1 MQAAAQ
7 HAPETPV
14 AGDLTRG
21 TAAVVLDRYRLD
33 GRLGSGGMGVVWRA
47 TDLKLGRAVA
57 IKRIAC
63 ADADSARRADRE
75 VVAAA
80 RLQHRSIVALY
91 ESVADD
97 DAVWLVSELV
107 DGPTFAQAL
116 AAGELSDRDVIDCG
130 LALAGALAH
139 AHRQGVVH
147 RDVKPQNILLPV
159 PVDGRAAKLTDFGI
173 ARLAGDDGLTRT
185 GDVVGT
191 IAYMA
196 PEQADGRGA
205 GPEADLYALG
215 LCLYEGLSGVNPVRG
230 RGVGGTAR
238 RVGRRLPALGRL
250 RRDLSLTV
258 CEAID
263 RAVLPDPAER
273 GTLRELGRALR
284 DGRAGTDDEP
294 GTIAGAALETL
305 IGPPDP
311 VSVPARLGP
320 RLVAGLLAAPLT
332 ALPALLLG
340 EHAAIAPAPVAA
352 AIGFCAVALLPRLGW
367 VVCAALL
374 LAALAGAHP
383 HLATLGLLAAVP
395 VPLLLRRAEPWSWSL
410 PAAGAGLALIG
421 APLAAPALAVRISR
435 PLHRAAL
442 GLLCAWWMVLTA
454 VATGHGLIPGLGTG
468 SVAGARASD
477 ETLAAIASSPAL
489 MTAAICVAAALV
501 VPWLTGGRGGAA
513 LAGAALWAVV
523 VAAVG
528 AVLLAGPSP
537 RIIAG
542 AAIGAMIAWL
552 LRPSR
557 PGPLDVPLA

>member
-1 MQAAAQ
+1 M
-7 HAPETPV
+7 
-14 AGDLTRG
+14 
-21 TAAVVLDRYRLD
+21 LDRYRLER
-33 GRLGSGGMGVVWRA
+33 RLGSGGMGVVWRA
-47 TDLKLGRAVA
+47 TDLKLGRSVA

-63 ADADSARRADRE
+63 GDADSARRADRE

-97 DAVWLVSELV
+97 DAVWLVTELV

-116 AAGELSDRDVIDCG
+116 AAGDLSDRDVIDCG
-130 LALAGALAH
+130 TTLAGALAH

-147 RDVKPQNILLPV
+147 RDVKPQNILLPEAI
-159 PVDGRAAKLTDFGI
+159 DGRAAKLADFGV
-173 ARLAGDDGLTRT
+173 ARLAGDEGLTRT

-205 GPEADLYALG
+205 GPQADLYALG
-215 LCLYEGLSGVNPVRG
+215 LCIYEGLSGVNPVRG
-230 RGVGGTAR
+230 RGVGATAR
-238 RVGRRLPALGRL
+238 RVGQRLPSLGRL
-250 RRDLSLTV
+250 RRDLPLAV
-258 CEAID
+258 CDAID
-263 RAVLPDPAER
+263 RAVRADPDER
-273 GTLRELGRALR
+273 GTLREFGQALR
-284 DGRAGTDDEP
+284 DARADIDDEP

-305 IGPPDP
+305 VGAPDP
-311 VSVPARLGP
+311 VAAKTTRGRRL
-320 RLVAGLLAAPLT
+320 AAALLAAPLF
-332 ALPALLLG
+332 ALPALVFG
-340 EHAAIAPAPVAA
+340 EQVAVAPAPLAA
-352 AIGFCAVALLPRLGW
+352 AVGFCAVALLPRLGW
-367 VVCAALL
+367 LVCAALL
-374 LAALAGAHP
+374 LAALAGSHP
-383 HLATLGLLAAVP
+383 QLAMLGLIAVAP

-421 APLAAPALAVRISR
+421 APLAAPALAVRVSH

-442 GLLCAWWMVLTA
+442 GLLCAWWTVLTA
-454 VATGHGLIPGLGTG
+454 VATGHGLIPGLTG
-468 SVAGARASD
+468 GHAAGARASD

-501 VPWLTGGRGGAA
+501 VPWLTGGRGGSA
-513 LAGAALWAVV
+513 LAGAVLWAVAL
-523 VAAVG
+523 AALG
-528 AVLLAGPSP
+528 AVLLGGPSP

-542 AAIGAMIAWL
+542 AAIGAAIALL